1 MNSWKIFVAAVAC
14 LLSLAPV
21 VAQHGA
27 PSHQAEDNAGPVP
40 PQPYGVETFGVFRQ
54 MAMEG
59 DFSPKVVLGHVIRTG
74 AAIGVGAV
82 ADALGEITI
91 IDTIP
96 VVSYGKPGEH
106 PPAASEH
113 AALLVIASAADWQK
127 VSVDRD
133 VAPAEVEF
141 YIAEAAGAHGI
152 DASKSFPFQV
162 RGSVIS
168 YEMHVN
174 VAPTNGPHGPGQP
187 MAVTVMQKGDAIA
200 GEVAGFMPRRH

>member
-1 MNSWKIFVAAVAC
+1 
-14 LLSLAPV
+14 
-21 VAQHGA
+21 
-27 PSHQAEDNAGPVP
+27 
-40 PQPYGVETFGVFRQ
+40 
-54 MAMEG
+54 MEG
-59 DFSPKVVLGHVIRTG
+59 DFSSKVVLGHVIRTG
-74 AAIGVGAV
+74 ATIGVGAV

-133 VAPAEVEF
+133 VAPAEVES

-168 YEMHVN
+168 YEMHAN
-174 VAPTNGPHGPGQP
+174 VAPTNGLHGPGQP

-200 GEVAGFMPRRH
+200 GEVAGFYAAPSLIGVATHPGERTHGHWLSPDRRSTAHLDRWGIKAGATLLLPQP